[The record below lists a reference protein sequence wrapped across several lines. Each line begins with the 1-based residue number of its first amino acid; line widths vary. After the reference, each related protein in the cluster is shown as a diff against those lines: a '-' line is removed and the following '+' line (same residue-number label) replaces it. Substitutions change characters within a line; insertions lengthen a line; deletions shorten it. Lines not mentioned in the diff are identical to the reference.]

1 MIGCMKA
8 RIMNSLTWVIGTVAM
23 AGSALAQDSENPIDA
38 RLIGYKQHVAVD
50 GSVALTWLLLI
61 FLMIVCVSPLFMNA
75 KRTHLD

>member
-8 RIMNSLTWVIGTVAM
+8 RLMNSLTWVIGTVAM